1 MILRNFLILL
11 IAGLSLEFAPQWEDY
26 VIQRPKG
33 YILTIQY
40 GYIDSTRGLGALSNY
55 LTTLDL
61 NYNELILLGEIEFLT
76 KLKVLKLMSNKIE
89 SIDDALKNLISLV
102 ELDLRYNQIKSINC
116 IGFMSEMQYLLLTS
130 NQIESIESMKHL
142 TKLTWL
148 EISYNKIE
156 SIDALEN
163 ATQLT
168 YIDARF
174 NLINSVK
181 ALRKLIQL
189 NQLYLRG
196 NKIKSCHGIETMTKL
211 FELDMSLNQLDDIVD
226 SIKHLSLLRY
236 LKMSFNRIEYINKS
250 GVTRL
255 IELRYFDLI
264 ENLISS
270 FEIGSLHT
278 FYRLESIL
286 LMNNNIG
293 RLQSFT
299 FYNSSTLRY
308 INIENNM
315 IEFVDEFAFF
325 YLESLTL
332 ISLRNNRIK
341 HIFNHA
347 FDSIQGGTFSLNL
360 NQNLNIQN
368 ISLSSMNSDLKCLY
382 LSYESL
388 SHLKDYTDDFFPF
401 KVLDLSKSK
410 MSTLYARTIKG
421 MFSTL
426 ILSDNKLFSFEDNSF
441 TYLPNLVEI
450 DFTKNLIKSL
460 DFHEAFAFSQLNM
473 TRLVFNS
480 NRIEHILPEF
490 FLKFPAL
497 SHLDLSNNNFYSLT
511 KRDFLNLLHLECLLL
526 NDNQILSIE
535 KKTFT
540 HLSALRRLELK
551 NNLIYD
557 LFFLANLKGLNELVL
572 SGNQIETFEYSF
584 NLSLLD
590 LSQNRLNSF
599 ETVDSIANNLKTLI
613 LNSNQIK
620 KIDFFN
626 FDRLEYLD
634 MSYNGLTVVNFSSK
648 SVLSHLNL
656 NGNKIELIKYEL
668 IEVC

>member
-1 MILRNFLILL
+1 
-11 IAGLSLEFAPQWEDY
+11 
-26 VIQRPKG
+26 
-33 YILTIQY
+33 
-40 GYIDSTRGLGALSNY
+40 
-55 LTTLDL
+55 
-61 NYNELILLGEIEFLT
+61 
-76 KLKVLKLMSNKIE
+76 
-89 SIDDALKNLISLV
+89 
-102 ELDLRYNQIKSINC
+102 
-116 IGFMSEMQYLLLTS
+116 
-130 NQIESIESMKHL
+130 
-142 TKLTWL
+142 
-148 EISYNKIE
+148 
-156 SIDALEN
+156 
-163 ATQLT
+163 
-168 YIDARF
+168 
-174 NLINSVK
+174 
-181 ALRKLIQL
+181 
-189 NQLYLRG
+189 
-196 NKIKSCHGIETMTKL
+196 
-211 FELDMSLNQLDDIVD
+211 MSLNQLDDIVD

-368 ISLSSMNSDLKCLY
+368 ISLSSMSSDLKCLY

-421 MFSTL
+421 MFLTL
-426 ILSDNKLFSFEDNSF
+426 ILSENKLFSFEDNSF

-480 NRIEHILPEF
+480 NRIEHISPEF

-511 KRDFLNLLHLECLLL
+511 KRDFLNLFHLECLIL
-526 NDNQILSIE
+526 NSNQILSIE

-540 HLSALRRLELK
+540 YLPSFRRLELK

-557 LFFLANLKGLNELVL
+557 LLFLANLKSLNELVL
-572 SGNQIETFEYSF
+572 SGNQIEKFEYPPA

-590 LSQNRLNSF
+590 LSQNRLSSF
-599 ETVDSIANNLKTLI
+599 ETVDSIAKNLKTLI

-620 KIDFFN
+620 KIDLFN

-634 MSYNGLTVVNFSSK
+634 MSYNGLTMVNFSSK
-648 SVLSHLNL
+648 NIISHLNL
-656 NGNKIELIKYEL
+656 NGNQMENMNMNSLKYVKNLSPSNTSAVLVLNLDLAFSPNLEELDVSLNNLSAVDKNYFLNLKSLRRLNLSQTLVGDYEFLTRLDLSLLEEIDLSYNQQSNDLKFSFLLQCQSLKKLIIKEKYLVACTEYL
-668 IEVC
+668 FFSYTY